1 MRVLMTMIF
10 KRYGLQQFTQQFYNI
25 LYDILEMAGQ
35 DYIKSLSQILKIFR
49 EFLKN
54 PCKYFRM
61 AFETCCSWCW
71 VPGCCCSL
79 RRKFISEL
87 NEYHSPKWK
96 CYFRNGIMVIRYCKI
111 VLQHKDTILDWG
123 QGEKVLNETCSPKK
137 GEFLNTSCT
146 LAKTL

>member
-1 MRVLMTMIF
+1 MTMIF

-79 RRKFISEL
+79 RRKFIFRVEQISFSKTKML
-87 NEYHSPKWK
+87 FPKWNYSYHILQK
-96 CYFRNGIMVIRYCKI
+96 
-111 VLQHKDTILDWG
+111 VLQHRDSRLG
-123 QGEKVLNETCSPKK
+123 QFLIGVGDQMKLAVQKK
-137 GEFLNTSCT
+137 GGEF
-146 LAKTL
+146 